1 MLIHLYN
8 RLKWL
13 YTAGRI
19 TETHLDAAVTKGWI
33 TVEEKNEIMEVEE

>member
-1 MLIHLYN
+1 MFE

-13 YTAGRI
+13 YTTEKI
-19 TETHLDAAVTKGWI
+19 TETHLDAAVSKGWI